1 MDILNDTPITKSDI
15 LFTKANG
22 IDIAY
27 QTFGNASD
35 PAILLVMGLGGQLI
49 WWEEGLCEQLAANG
63 FYVIRY
69 DNRDCGES
77 TWFTGQPFPKM
88 GDYLKAMLL
97 KRLPTN
103 TAYLL
108 TDMADD
114 AIGLLDALN
123 VEQAHWVGMSMGGM
137 IAQTAV
143 IHHPHRCLT
152 LTSIMS
158 HTGNPK
164 QPRPKNDML
173 KMLFSPSPTDREG
186 YIEHNI
192 KITQAMNGDKSP
204 INIAETRRLS
214 EIVFD
219 RGRNPEGTARQMGA
233 IVASGSRKADLA
245 NVTAPTLVIHGD
257 NDPLV
262 NVAGG
267 IDTANCIPNAKLHI
281 IEGMG
286 HGFPEHLWSQIIP
299 LIIDHA
305 SAV

>member
-1 MDILNDTPITKSDI
+1 MDLLNDTPITKSNI
-15 LFTKANG
+15 SIAKANG

-27 QTFGNASD
+27 QTFGHPSN

-49 WWEEGLCEQLAANG
+49 WWEEGWCEQLAASG

-77 TWFTGQPFPKM
+77 TYFTDAPTPKLR
-88 GDYLKAMLL
+88 DYLKLMLF
-97 KRLPTN
+97 KRLPKS
-103 TAYLL
+103 AYLL

-123 VEQAHWVGMSMGGM
+123 IEKAHWVGMSMGGM

-143 IHHPHRCLT
+143 IHHPHRVQT

-158 HTGNPK
+158 HTGDPK
-164 QPRPKNDML
+164 QPRPSNDMI
-173 KMLFSPSPTDREG
+173 KTLFSPSPSNRDG

-204 INIAETRRLS
+204 IDVVITRKLSAIA
-214 EIVFD
+214 FD
-219 RGRNPEGTARQMGA
+219 RGHNPEGTARQMGA
-233 IVASGSRKADLA
+233 IIASGSRKADLA
-245 NVTAPTLVIHGD
+245 NVTAPALVIHGD

-267 IDTANCIPNAKLHI
+267 IDTAETIPNAKLHI

-286 HGFPEHLWSQIIP
+286 HGFPEFLWPQIIP
-299 LIIDHA
+299 LIIKHV
-305 SAV
+305 STT